1 MSIPS
6 FSSKITVTWKF
17 SITFFRLFESWDLKR
32 VAMSSTSSSSQLD
45 QREFDANNNK
55 NENSDRKQKL
65 AKKHFLLHEIEEA
78 MTMSSTNLRVL
89 TATRETSYR
98 LWDRCIRTCIGN
110 MHKTLRDIRRQG
122 TVTRN
127 LSWNHRGFSGATKL
141 CKKYYDEVALETRR
155 YHRLT
160 HARGKILG
168 STNIGEYL
176 PKNLHIWLAF

>member
-1 MSIPS
+1 MSEI
-6 FSSKITVTWKF
+6 
-17 SITFFRLFESWDLKR
+17 
-32 VAMSSTSSSSQLD
+32 SSQLE
-45 QREFDANNNK
+45 QRDFDANNNK
-55 NENSDRKQKL
+55 NEKSDRSKKL

-89 TATRETSYR
+89 TATRENSYR
-98 LWDRCIRTCIGN
+98 IWDRCIRTSIGN

-122 TVTRN
+122 TVIF
-127 LSWNHRGFSGATKL
+127 SWDHKWFSGATKL

-168 STNIGEYL
+168 STNIG
-176 PKNLHIWLAF
+176 KHILIDFPTYF